1 MTSDTGETNRMK
13 PPLNRREFIAQAT
26 ATAALAATASTTM
39 AGMVRSKKTDG
50 EGQYHGPPHCL
61 SPCRELCLGVAVS
74 QRVHGARVAAER
86 RMRLTC

>member
-1 MTSDTGETNRMK
+1 MK

-61 SPCRELCLGVAVS
+61 SPCREFRPGGAV
-74 QRVHGARVAAER
+74 
-86 RMRLTC
+86 